1 MSLNFLSLRIIRI
14 LFFVAIS
21 LFFLSIKTYAQFE
34 ANVTK
39 GCAPL
44 TVTLTS
50 DVTDNGVQIKYR
62 INGGAPFDS
71 QIVDDITL
79 NAVGVYSITQI
90 YQLPNEAAEEFVRE
104 DYIEVVEPEVPQFE
118 VVPCSGFTAKINITD
133 TYYDFYVIDFGDGTT
148 ETVSGNKL
156 VTHTYAD
163 GTAQDIIVKGGF
175 TDGGN
180 DFCGEQTQSFTPQLT
195 INPGIIQG
203 AVVVSE
209 DTIELSYELPD
220 NVTYILQENVG
231 GNNFFDLMELDS
243 DFNSTQ
249 LPGRDVKSDAYCYRI
264 ITRDAC
270 NNTEVVSDDV
280 CVVDIEVTAGKGEN
294 VVTWPNLPVSANFEK
309 VNVYVDNVLTEEI
322 TNTNQNEFTHSD
334 VTCNVDYCYFI
345 EVVYSSGIIT
355 QSSEQCVTAQSAF
368 EVPELTELNASVEG
382 ENIELTYLFSD
393 EKSIKTLEIYRAENG
408 GDYEKLPF
416 DEIDFTS
423 FTDTTVNVNA
433 NQYCYRI
440 FATDFCDNVS
450 SDSLTV
456 CTVLL
461 SGEKVDDSNELSW
474 TSFVGFPFGFSYT
487 VEIMDEQGNL
497 LEEVDGLARN
507 VLSYSDFNDPD
518 ESTII
523 SYRVKVVA
531 DHDNS
536 QISYSNT
543 IVFIDELVLEA
554 PEAFTPNNDGLN
566 DTFYLRGQL
575 ITEYQLSVFTRWG
588 ELIFSSNSLENGW
601 DGTINGKEAP
611 AGPYSYVVK
620 AKDLI
625 GNETE
630 QKGLFMLIR

>member
-1 MSLNFLSLRIIRI
+1 M
-14 LFFVAIS
+14 
-21 LFFLSIKTYAQFE
+21 
-34 ANVTK
+34 
-39 GCAPL
+39 
-44 TVTLTS
+44 
-50 DVTDNGVQIKYR
+50 
-62 INGGAPFDS
+62 
-71 QIVDDITL
+71 
-79 NAVGVYSITQI
+79 
-90 YQLPNEAAEEFVRE
+90 
-104 DYIEVVEPEVPQFE
+104 
-118 VVPCSGFTAKINITD
+118 
-133 TYYDFYVIDFGDGTT
+133 
-148 ETVSGNKL
+148 
-156 VTHTYAD
+156 
-163 GTAQDIIVKGGF
+163 
-175 TDGGN
+175 
-180 DFCGEQTQSFTPQLT
+180 
-195 INPGIIQG
+195 
-203 AVVVSE
+203 
-209 DTIELSYELPD
+209 
-220 NVTYILQENVG
+220 
-231 GNNFFDLMELDS
+231 
-243 DFNSTQ
+243 
-249 LPGRDVKSDAYCYRI
+249 
-264 ITRDAC
+264 
-270 NNTEVVSDDV
+270 
-280 CVVDIEVTAGKGEN
+280 
-294 VVTWPNLPVSANFEK
+294 
-309 VNVYVDNVLTEEI
+309 
-322 TNTNQNEFTHSD
+322 
-334 VTCNVDYCYFI
+334 
-345 EVVYSSGIIT
+345 
-355 QSSEQCVTAQSAF
+355 
-368 EVPELTELNASVEG
+368 EG